1 MKKILF
7 SIALSVC
14 IQASQA
20 QCFVKIE
27 SGEQHTIA
35 LADDGTLWGWGS
47 NTSGEAG
54 VSASY
59 PNHVLVPTQIGT
71 DTDWTDIAA
80 SFYHSLALKSDGSL
94 YTWGYNNYGQLGHG
108 DQNIR
113 TSPTQV
119 NTVYQFKAIG
129 AGLSTSF
136 AITVDGSLYGAGLG
150 GNGELGDGTYGDNF
164 NFELIANGND
174 WKDACGGSGFSMA
187 LKNDGTLYATG
198 VNSFGQFGNGNNVSS
213 NAWTQALVGTGL
225 TLDRID
231 CGFNYAYGLTSSG
244 NLYSWGLNSFGQLGI
259 GSFAQQTSPQ
269 SVSTNVVDFSCG
281 EESAI
286 WMTNTSVYSAGRND
300 YYETQSGTTAYTSS
314 PFQWTTLN
322 QPLMVT
328 KGIFSS
334 SVLTT
339 AGLATWGRNDRGI
352 CGNNSSTNVTN
363 PTYVMN
369 CSATIIKEIQ
379 DQEKLDVYPN
389 PATNE
394 INVVVEKNTIISILT
409 ISGVQVASYT
419 VLPGSNSIN
428 IESFDSGVYFIQ
440 TSDGKQTRI
449 IKH

>member
-1 MKKILF
+1 MKKILVTVV
-7 SIALSVC
+7 ICAGTLVT
-14 IQASQA
+14 QA

-71 DTDWTDIAA
+71 DNDWTDIAA
-80 SFYHSLALKSDGSL
+80 SYYHSLALKSDGSL

-108 DQNIR
+108 DQSVR

-129 AGLSTSF
+129 AGLATSF
-136 AITVDGSLYGAGLG
+136 AISVDGALYGAGYG

-164 NFELIANGND
+164 YFELIANGND
-174 WKDACGGSGFSMA
+174 WKDACGGNGFSVA
-187 LKNDGTLYATG
+187 LKTDGSLYATG
-198 VNSFGQFGNGNNVSS
+198 VNSFGQFGNGNTVSS
-213 NAWTQALVGTGL
+213 SAWTQALVGSGL
-225 TLDRID
+225 TLDRVD

-259 GSFAQQTSPQ
+259 GSFVQQTSPQ
-269 SVSTNVVDFSCG
+269 AVSTSVVDFSCG

-286 WMTNTSVYSAGRND
+286 WMTNAAVYSAGRND

-314 PFQWTTLN
+314 PYQWTTLN

-334 SVLTT
+334 SVMTS

-363 PTYVMN
+363 PTYVLN
-369 CSATIIKEIQ
+369 CTIAQVKEIKER
-379 DQEKLDVYPN
+379 ENLDLFPI
-389 PATNE
+389 PASNE
-394 INVVVEKNTIISILT
+394 INVLVEENTNISIATL
-409 ISGVQVASYT
+409 SGTHIASYEL
-419 VLPGSNSIN
+419 VAGNNSIN
-428 IESFDSGVYFIQ
+428 ITALESGVYFIQ
-440 TSDGKQTRI
+440 SEDGRQTRFV
-449 IKH
+449 KH

>member
-1 MKKILF
+1 MKKAILTAV
-7 SIALSVC
+7 ITVC
-14 IQASQA
+14 VLFTHA

-54 VSASY
+54 ISASY
-59 PNHVLVPTQIGT
+59 PDHVLVPTQIGT
-71 DTDWTDIAA
+71 DNDWTDIAA

-108 DQNIR
+108 DQTVR

-129 AGLSTSF
+129 AGHSTSF

-150 GNGELGDGTYGDNF
+150 ANGELGDGTYGDNF
-164 NFELIANGND
+164 SFELIANGND
-174 WKDACGGSGFSMA
+174 WKDACGGFSFSMA
-187 LKNDGTLYATG
+187 LKTDGTLYATG

-231 CGFNYAYGLTSSG
+231 CGFNYAYGLTSDG

-259 GSFAQQTSPQ
+259 GSFIQQTSPQ
-269 SVSTNVVDFSCG
+269 PVSTNVVDFSCG

-286 WMTNTSVYSAGRND
+286 WMTSTSVYSAGRND

-334 SVLTT
+334 SVLTS

-363 PTYVMN
+363 PTYVLN
-369 CSATIIKEIQ
+369 CSATSINESKEL
-379 DQEKLDVYPN
+379 EKLEVYPV
-389 PATNE
+389 PATSE
-394 INVVVEKNTIISILT
+394 VNVVVKQNATVSILS
-409 ISGVQVASYT
+409 ISGLEVASYSLLAGNNT
-419 VLPGSNSIN
+419 LN
-428 IESFDSGVYFIQ
+428 IESFEPGVYFIQ
-440 TSDGKQTRI
+440 TTDGKQTRI
-449 IKH
+449 IKQ